1 MSTAD
6 KDIGP
11 RRRLL
16 YGRRQGHRLSARQHG
31 LLDDL
36 LPRLAIPRTGALMPE
51 TLFSVMP
58 KGLALEVGFGGGEH
72 LAAQAQGRPDWGF
85 MGCEPFVNGMAQALA
100 RIEAENLGNIRL
112 HAGDARDVLERLP
125 PACLDAVYVLFPDPW
140 PKTRHWKRRF
150 IGPDTVPLLAH
161 VLKPGGLLR
170 VASDISD
177 YVRWTLL
184 HLMPSGRFDW
194 LAEAPSEW
202 RMRPADWPG
211 TRYEAKA
218 LRQGRKPAYLAF
230 RRLGT

>member
-1 MSTAD
+1 MTED
-6 KDIGP
+6 VLREP

-16 YGRRQGHRLSARQHG
+16 YGRRQGHRLSARQQG

-36 LPRLAIPRTGALMPE
+36 LPRLAIPRDGPLDPASLFTSQPKALA
-51 TLFSVMP
+51 F
-58 KGLALEVGFGGGEH
+58 EVGFGGGEH
-72 LAAQAQGRPDWGF
+72 LVAQASVHPDWGF
-85 MGCEPFVNGMAQALA
+85 FGCEPFVNGMAQALA
-100 RIEAENLGNIRL
+100 HIDDSGLGNIRL

-125 PACLDAVYVLFPDPW
+125 PASLDAVYVLFPDPW

-150 IGPDTVPLLAH
+150 IGPDTVPELAR

-177 YVRWTLL
+177 YVRWTLI
-184 HLMPSGRFDW
+184 HL
-194 LAEAPSEW
+194 APSELFEW
-202 RMRPADWPG
+202 RAEGPSDWRVRPADWPG

-218 LRQGRKPAYLAF
+218 LRQGRTPSYLAF